1 MIIWATFDL
10 TKVLAKI
17 LGHKLKNSWVSP
29 RMSHGSVVSGKDID
43 WILILALPLPS
54 CVTYGST

>member
-29 RMSHGSVVSGKDID
+29 RMSQGNVVSGKDID
-43 WILILALPLPS
+43 WILISALPLPS
-54 CVTYGST
+54 CVT